1 MALHKKI
8 STSQVKTYLFIS
20 MILQG
25 INPAVANPVTELFLL
40 PVQYVLKEQR
50 QSKTELLLKPFK
62 TRE

>member
-1 MALHKKI
+1 
-8 STSQVKTYLFIS
+8 